1 MTAAIFT
8 ENETGIEVVVTTL
21 FVWEPYPQWCEVRFP
36 SGRTYGL
43 PASDLLLYFS
53 IKTPQ
58 EVVIRGA
65 FGAVD
70 ERPTADQRI
79 VHALAEA
86 AKVVAA
92 NTQTESE
99 AAT

>member
-21 FVWEPYPQWCEVRFP
+21 FPWEPYPQQCAVRFP
-36 SGRTYGL
+36 SGRTYCL
-43 PASDLLLYFS
+43 PASDLLRHFS

-58 EVVIRGA
+58 EVVITGA
-65 FGAVD
+65 YGAVD
-70 ERPTADQRI
+70 ERPTADQRT

-86 AKVVAA
+86 AKDRPALSLVG
-92 NTQTESE
+92 E
-99 AAT
+99 AT